1 MCDRCFPCK
10 RILIVL
16 LLSILACGCAGK
28 AVRGSGIPPKSLGLT
43 RTIHETD
50 RIVATARFDLTTA
63 QGHYP
68 IKAALILQK
77 PSYFRLEVLPVI
89 GTPDFFLAA
98 SSDEMRIFIPSQG
111 AFYAGKP
118 SAENLARFLPLAF
131 NIEDIVTI
139 FFGAYP
145 PLTGNKLS
153 YESYIEDHL
162 LRVLMTTSAG
172 ASQTVWMNKNGTMA
186 KLIRN
191 GTDGKEIYQVLYEDY
206 EPASRLPGKIII
218 EMADHITSV
227 TAKLMDVRIEKA
239 TDLSVFALPVPAGMK
254 IIKLD

>member
-1 MCDRCFPCK
+1 MFDRCFPCK

-16 LLSILACGCAGK
+16 LLSMLACGCVGK
-28 AVRGSGIPPKSLGLT
+28 AVRGSVMPPKSLELI

-50 RIVATARFDLTTA
+50 RIVATVRLDLMTA
-63 QGHYP
+63 QGRYP

-98 SSDEMRIFIPSQG
+98 SSDAMSIFIPSQG
-111 AFYAGKP
+111 EFYTGKP
-118 SAENLARFLPLAF
+118 SAENLARFLPWAF

-139 FFGAYP
+139 FSGAYP

-153 YESYIEDHL
+153 YESYVEDHV
-162 LRVLMTTSAG
+162 LRVLMTTSTG
-172 ASQTVWMNKNGTMA
+172 ASQTVWMNKNGTIA

-206 EPASRLPGKIII
+206 EPASRLPGRIII
-218 EMADHITSV
+218 EMVDHITSV
-227 TAKLMDVRIEKA
+227 TATFTDVRIEKA
-239 TDLSVFALPVPAGMK
+239 TDLSVFELSAPVGME

>member
-1 MCDRCFPCK
+1 M
-10 RILIVL
+10 
-16 LLSILACGCAGK
+16 LACGCAGK
-28 AVRGSGIPPKSLGLT
+28 TVRGSGIPPKSLELT

-111 AFYAGKP
+111 EFYAGKP
-118 SAENLARFLPLAF
+118 SAENLARFLPWAF

-227 TAKLMDVRIEKA
+227 TAKLSDVRIEKA

>member
-16 LLSILACGCAGK
+16 LLSMLACGCAGK
-28 AVRGSGIPPKSLGLT
+28 TVRGSGIPPKSLGLT

-50 RIVATARFDLTTA
+50 RIVATARLDLMTA

-111 AFYAGKP
+111 EFYAGKP
-118 SAENLARFLPLAF
+118 SAENLARFLPWAF
-131 NIEDIVTI
+131 NIEDIVAI
-139 FFGAYP
+139 FSGAYP

-239 TDLSVFALPVPAGMK
+239 TDLSVFELPVPAGMK